1 VERCKPVF
9 QKYPGWK
16 SDTYG
21 LKNLE
26 DLPINARKY
35 LEFIEEFLRVPVA
48 MISTSPERDDTIFYP
63 AFDTLI

>member
-1 VERCKPVF
+1 
-9 QKYPGWK
+9 
-16 SDTYG
+16 